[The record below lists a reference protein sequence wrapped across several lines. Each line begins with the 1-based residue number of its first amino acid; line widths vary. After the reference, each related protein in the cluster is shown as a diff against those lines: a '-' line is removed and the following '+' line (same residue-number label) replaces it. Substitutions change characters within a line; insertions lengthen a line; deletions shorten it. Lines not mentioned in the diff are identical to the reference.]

1 MKRSR
6 FEQSQGAFIKEYEI
20 NASVRLL
27 FPYISTSAGLGQWF
41 ADKALTLT
49 DTTFNFIWDRQEH
62 LATMVSQKLN
72 KLVRFE
78 FPEPIEI
85 GEIADPELHPFIE
98 FSLEKSPVSQS
109 VFLKVV
115 DKTASTTEDPEEVWD
130 SLVMN
135 LKDLVGG

>member
-6 FEQSQGAFIKEYEI
+6 LEQAQGAFIKEYEI
-20 NASVRLL
+20 KASPRLL
-27 FPYISTSAGLGQWF
+27 YPYISTAAGLGQWF

-49 DTTFNFIWDRQEH
+49 ETTFNFIWDRQDH
-62 LATMVSQKLN
+62 LATMAAQKLN

-78 FPEPIEI
+78 FPDGVEVL
-85 GEIADPELHPFIE
+85 PELQPFIE
-98 FSLEKSPVSQS
+98 FSLETSPVSQS

-115 DKTASTTEDPEEVWD
+115 DKTANTTDDPEEVWD
-130 SLVMN
+130 NLVTN